1 VILVQILKNDKSWHQ
16 LIEDRRTTQALKSI
30 WKMNPPWPQVM
41 FHPGRWVGRWV
52 TGVGS
57 LVLLLHGIT
66 DIFINLSKAFPD
78 FFFFR
83 GSGWQD
89 GWWVVDGPLMTYRIW
104 WPGLDVYCGTN
115 DLCHTTWWYMMYI
128 VKYIYNHI
136 HAILDPT
143 TLGMFK
149 LTLIWTAPARWSF
162 WKSWRIYNLKREGW
176 WFKSGRTGRSQAP
189 QHTQTDS

>member
-1 VILVQILKNDKSWHQ
+1 MASTYWGSKNNTSSKVHMENEPPMTSSDVSSRPLSRPLSHRCWELSAFAPRHYGHFHQPVQ
-16 LIEDRRTTQALKSI
+16 
-30 WKMNPPWPQVM
+30 
-41 FHPGRWVGRWV
+41 G
-52 TGVGS
+52 
-57 LVLLLHGIT
+57 
-66 DIFINLSKAFPD
+66 FPR
-78 FFFFR
+78 FFFFG